1 MLHVVYAGMICMEF
15 INMEKLLAQLFG
27 QISMAWFCLGDCS
40 HPYALY
46 QTEVI
51 FLHEY
56 LFSRGHQLIVKQ
68 SY

>member
-1 MLHVVYAGMICMEF
+1 MLHVIYEDMICMEC
-15 INMEKLLAQLFG
+15 INMEKLLVLLFG
-27 QISMAWFCLGDCS
+27 QISMAWFCLGECN

-46 QTEVI
+46 QIEVI
-51 FLHEY
+51 SLHEY